1 MTATSTPLSAAPA
14 PFARRAAA
22 ALLVLAPLTL
32 LVGFTALTVSFDYPD
47 VLRFPAADILA
58 RFAAGGP
65 ALVAQW
71 YLMVLASLLFIPA
84 GLLLHPLVARLSPA
98 LAPLASGLIAVG
110 GLVNALGFLRWV
122 FLVPGLAERAAD
134 ASGSPSDAAREATT
148 AVFAAFHAYSG
159 VGVGEHLGFLFLAGW
174 LAVTGRVL
182 WRGGV
187 FPAWLGVLWV
197 VTALGTALGVLEPL
211 GFGWAG
217 PVNAIASSLAMVA
230 VLIGGVFVA
239 RSRA

>member
-1 MTATSTPLSAAPA
+1 MTAIATPAASAPA

-32 LVGFTALTVSFDYPD
+32 LVGFTALTATFDYPD

-71 YLMVLASLLFIPA
+71 YLMVLASLLFVPA
-84 GLLLHPLVARLSPA
+84 GLLLHPLVARLAPA
-98 LAPLASGLIAVG
+98 VAPLASGLIALG

-134 ASGSPSDAAREATT
+134 ADGPAREATL
-148 AVFAAFHAYSG
+148 AVFAAFHAYAG

-174 LAVTGRVL
+174 LAVVGRVL
-182 WRGGV
+182 ERGGV
-187 FPAWLGVLWV
+187 FPAWLGGLWI
-197 VTALGTALGVLEPL
+197 VTGLGTALGVLEPL
-211 GFGWAG
+211 GLGWAG
-217 PVNAIASSLAMVA
+217 AVNAIASSLAMVA
-230 VLIGGVFVA
+230 ILIGGVFVA